1 MWKRPKP
8 NHGDTKA
15 QRKTI
20 KNSVAQNR
28 FQGLLGL
35 IVNLQNVALQVLS
48 MSLEIIELNAL
59 ATIQDSGRSGWRK
72 FGVPASGPM
81 DAFAFRAANTLAG
94 NSQNHAAIEIG
105 LGDITLRALR
115 DCVVAVAGVGF
126 GLSIYIWDFP
136 LWSSYYVRAG
146 WTIRLNKLDSG
157 MWAYLAISGGVLS
170 QPILDSVSTNLRG
183 HFGGLDG
190 RQLQV
195 GDVLKTGSLSRSPH
209 ELAARTLPDNARPLY
224 SDNPVVDFI
233 MGPQE
238 KYFTDDSAATFMSQQ
253 YTVSN
258 TSDRMGYRLAGT
270 PLIHRN
276 KSELISEGLT
286 MGAIQVSSNGQPI
299 VMMADS
305 PTTGGYPKI
314 GTVASADL
322 PLLAQ
327 CVPNKSNIRFQE
339 TTVAKAQK
347 KYRELMSG
355 LGKIEDAD

>member
-1 MWKRPKP
+1 
-8 NHGDTKA
+8 
-15 QRKTI
+15 
-20 KNSVAQNR
+20 
-28 FQGLLGL
+28 
-35 IVNLQNVALQVLS
+35 
-48 MSLEIIELNAL
+48 MSLEVIEINAL
-59 ATIQDSGRSGWRK
+59 STIQDSGRTGWRR
-72 FGVPASGPM
+72 FGVPTSGPM
-81 DAFAFRAANTLAG
+81 DAFAFHAANKLAG
-94 NSQNHAAIEIG
+94 NVSNCAAIEIG

-115 DCVVAVAGVGF
+115 DCVIAVAGVGF
-126 GLSIYIWDFP
+126 SLSIYVWDFP

-170 QPILDSVSTNLRG
+170 QPVLDSVSTNLRG
-183 HFGGLDG
+183 RFGGLDG

-195 GDVLKTGSLSRSPH
+195 GDVLRAGTPSRSLN
-209 ELAARTLPDNARPLY
+209 ELAARTLPESAQPIY

-233 MGPQE
+233 IGPQE
-238 KYFTDDSAATFMSQQ
+238 KYFAKESTAIFMSQE

-258 TSDRMGYRLAGT
+258 TSDRMGYRLEGV

-276 KSELISEGLT
+276 KSELISEGMT
-286 MGAIQVSSNGQPI
+286 MGAIQVPSNGQPI

-327 CVPNKSNIRFQE
+327 CVPGKSKIRFRE

-347 KYRELMSG
+347 KYRELMKG
-355 LGKIEDAD
+355 LDRILEAD